1 MAEMRVAMHGTPRG
15 APPDAHGSAL
25 EPLFAEAHHE
35 YLVPSA
41 HTDFAEGVRREA
53 REVVAGCGDDA
64 SATGSALAVHVAKTF
79 QYVPGATHVG
89 IDVNELQRARRGVC
103 QDFAHYLIALCRAV
117 GLPARYVSGYLFAT
131 RGDQS
136 AEPQRGEVTVQTH
149 SWVEMALPGVGWW
162 PLDPTNRLPVGAR
175 HVKIGHGRDYEDVQP
190 LLRGLYHGPFQHQA
204 RGPGEDDSARD
215 GRSVGRAG
223 ARPARPEPD
232 PAPALARLRREVQLS
247 ELRGDVRAGRRRV
260 HLLVDE
266 ADDAVLVDVEGP
278 ALAKRWTFYVDK
290 DGVVRFI
297 DQKVN
302 TATAARTSPRSSAEL
317 NFPTKAR

>member
-1 MAEMRVAMHGTPRG
+1 MELFEIRYRSLFRYPQPVWDSHNVLRASPCSDEHQILLSYKLQIAPVARVVSYADYYGTRVDLFGVARPHRELEVMAEMRVAMHGTPRG

-79 QYVPGATHVG
+79 QYVPGGTHVG
-89 IDVNELQRARRGVC
+89 IDVNELQRARRAC

-117 GLPARYVSGYLFAT
+117 EPRATSRATCSRPAAARRAAARRSHRA
-131 RGDQS
+131 D
-136 AEPQRGEVTVQTH
+136 H

-190 LLRGLYHGPFQHQA
+190 LRGLYHGPF
-204 RGPGEDDSARD
+204 STSS
-215 GRSVGRAG
+215 RSR
-223 ARPARPEPD
+223 
-232 PAPALARLRREVQLS
+232 
-247 ELRGDVRAGRRRV
+247 
-260 HLLVDE
+260 
-266 ADDAVLVDVEGP
+266 
-278 ALAKRWTFYVDK
+278 
-290 DGVVRFI
+290 
-297 DQKVN
+297 
-302 TATAARTSPRSSAEL
+302 
-317 NFPTKAR
+317 